1 MDSVAPGV
9 RRHPHERQG
18 RSVNRSRQGYTLT
31 EMLIVVVIVGLLT
44 LFAIPK
50 FSVLVQR
57 NKLSAAREELT
68 AAIATAR
75 AAAVQK
81 GRTSTFR
88 ISGNQFRVT
97 VVTADNGSTT
107 TLVPAKSL
115 MTLYNVSIASTTDT
129 IITFDMRG
137 FATPRLSSTGMIK
150 LTQGVRRDSV
160 CVTTA
165 GQIMP
170 RRCSL

>member
-1 MDSVAPGV
+1 
-9 RRHPHERQG
+9 
-18 RSVNRSRQGYTLT
+18 
-31 EMLIVVVIVGLLT
+31 
-44 LFAIPK
+44 
-50 FSVLVQR
+50 
-57 NKLSAAREELT
+57 
-68 AAIATAR
+68 
-75 AAAVQK
+75 
-81 GRTSTFR
+81 
-88 ISGNQFRVT
+88 VT